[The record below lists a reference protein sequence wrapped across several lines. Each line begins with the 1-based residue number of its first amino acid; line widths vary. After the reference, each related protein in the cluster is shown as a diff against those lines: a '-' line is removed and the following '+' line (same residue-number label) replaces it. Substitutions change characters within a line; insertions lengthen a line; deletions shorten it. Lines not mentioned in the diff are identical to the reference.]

1 MTLRWRLTG
10 LTSLLLAALLSLGLW
25 GLQHWATAQSYR
37 RGQEILQAAGN
48 RIRLGVADK
57 ISLRELIQE
66 ENKISQQPLS
76 IALYDGNSLVDL
88 AGHEPPSEG
97 ENWERLTLEVHNR
110 RVVLGFPI
118 NQAQDA
124 LRRQAHFL
132 AWIGGLVWAALTLT
146 TYWVVGQTL
155 KPIET
160 LARQL
165 EQAADT
171 PGPAQV
177 AAPSQDGE
185 LTHLT
190 ATMNRLL
197 GQLHQRSARREQ
209 FHVAVSHELRTPLQ
223 ALLGHLELALMRPR
237 SAEEYQ
243 TALQQCKGQTVRLT
257 QLIEALLLLNRL
269 DYAPM
274 PPDTIDLNE
283 SFAESS
289 LPPDTEIQ
297 FSQQA
302 VPVQASQP
310 LLEVLLRNL
319 LTNAD
324 LHRQPGTPIQITV
337 GPDQLTL
344 ENIRPSQEPLDLDKL
359 REPFY
364 RAQTHAPGNGL
375 GLALVSA
382 VVERLGWQL
391 QLEAPPGRFIATV
404 NYGAGPPR
412 G

>member
-57 ISLRELIQE
+57 LSLHELIQE
-66 ENKISQQPLS
+66 EIKISKQPLS
-76 IALYDGNSLVDL
+76 IALYDGNSLVEL
-88 AGHEPPSEG
+88 IGHEPPSDG
-97 ENWERLTLEVHNR
+97 DNWELLTLEAHNR

-118 NQAQDA
+118 YQAKDA

-132 AWIGGLVWAALTLT
+132 AWIGGLVWAALSLT

-165 EQAADT
+165 EQAADK
-171 PGPAQV
+171 PGPAQI

-190 ATMNRLL
+190 ATINKLL

-223 ALLGHLELALMRPR
+223 ALLGHLELALLRPR
-237 SAEEYQ
+237 PVEEYQ
-243 TALQQCKGQTVRLT
+243 TALQECKNQTVRLT

-274 PPDTIDLNE
+274 EADTIDLNE
-283 SFAESS
+283 CFPEGS
-289 LPPDTEIQ
+289 LPPDTEIRFADQ
-297 FSQQA
+297 EVS
-302 VPVQASQP
+302 VQASQP

-319 LTNAD
+319 LNNAH
-324 LHRQPGTPIQITV
+324 LHRQPGTPIQVEI
-337 GPDQLTL
+337 GPQQLRIQNL
-344 ENIRPSQEPLDLDKL
+344 RPSQQALDLEKL

-364 RAQTHAPGNGL
+364 RGGGQVPGNGL
-375 GLALVSA
+375 GLALASA

-391 QLEAPPGRFIATV
+391 HLEAPPGQFIATAV
-404 NYGAGPPR
+404 YQAGGP
-412 G
+412 